1 MATGTS
7 CGPVASAILPPL
19 ERRGCS
25 TRFAGS
31 RPSETRAEKQPDSR
45 RILDQ
50 EGARPA
56 RDFGRIAAQL
66 GGRRP
71 HAEHR
76 NLAPRGGGAGAP
88 GSREVLGEGG
98 GHLQR
103 RNDLLLRAPLRRLL
117 EPWRGRSV

>member
-66 GGRRP
+66 GPSQIVEVPARFP
-71 HAEHR
+71 
-76 NLAPRGGGAGAP
+76 PRVAA
-88 GSREVLGEGG
+88 RV
-98 GHLQR
+98 R
-103 RNDLLLRAPLRRLL
+103 VLRRLEEIPRGCLVALQL
-117 EPWRGRSV
+117 ERDPLSEQRAGVA